1 MESVETTKE
10 KALTGKTDVLLAI
23 AAATA
28 ANCIPCF
35 EHLYEK
41 AVTAGIGAEEIRRA
55 TEIAGLVKSGAH
67 TAISGSIDDLIGP
80 DNGCGQAPVAT
91 ASGCRCR

>member
-1 MESVETTKE
+1 MESAETTKE
-10 KALTGKTDVLLAI
+10 KTLTGKMDVLLAI
-23 AAATA
+23 AAAAA

-41 AVTAGIGAEEIRRA
+41 AVAAGIRAEDIRRA

-67 TAISGSIDDLIGP
+67 NAISGSIDDLIGP
-80 DNGCGQAPVAT
+80 DNGCGQTPVPT
-91 ASGCRCR
+91 TSGCRCR